1 MSARTMSA
9 ASAAAGDAVAKPALA
24 LAPMRG
30 TVREQ
35 TPRGRSRRDGFDDR
49 PASVAEAASADEEFR
64 RFVSECYAAHFAGL
78 KTYLARYTRDA
89 EEAAD
94 LAQETFVRLLVSR
107 STPMPAVPWLRR
119 VGYRLFVDRC
129 RRRRPAGEWLP
140 FELLAGQ
147 PDPAAPTP
155 EEACLERETRLR
167 YEGLLSGLGTVE
179 RYIFQRMIYGQ
190 ETYRAIGEALGC
202 PENTVK
208 SVVRRAR
215 QRLSQRR

>member
-1 MSARTMSA
+1 MSVQTMSA
-9 ASAAAGDAVAKPALA
+9 ASATAGDAAAKPALA
-24 LAPMRG
+24 LMRG

-35 TPRGRSRRDGFDDR
+35 TPRERARRDGSDDR
-49 PASVAEAASADEEFR
+49 SASVAEGASADEDFR

-78 KTYLARYTRDA
+78 KTYLSRYTRDA

-107 STPMPAVPWLRR
+107 STPVPAVPWLRR

-140 FELLAGQ
+140 FERLAGQ
-147 PDPAAPTP
+147 RDPAAPTP
-155 EEACLERETRLR
+155 EEACLEREARLR

-179 RYIFQRMIYGQ
+179 RYIFQRIIYGQ
-190 ETYRAIGEALGC
+190 ETYRAIGESLGC

-215 QRLSQRR
+215 QRLSQCR